1 MCNSISII
9 EGEEKCLEKS
19 NFSGPLVLFV
29 KGGQLL
35 MLERDYQKKLVKKL
49 KDIFPGCIVLKNDAQ
64 LKQGIP
70 DLLVLYN
77 DKWAALEVKKSADAS
92 HRPNQD
98 SKVQTMNDMSYA
110 SFIYPENEELVFSE
124 LKEVFA

>member
-1 MCNSISII
+1 
-9 EGEEKCLEKS
+9 
-19 NFSGPLVLFV
+19 
-29 KGGQLL
+29 

-49 KDIFPGCIVLKNDAQ
+49 QATFPGCIVLKNDAQ

-70 DLLVLYN
+70 DLLVLFKN
-77 DKWAALEVKKSADAS
+77 KWVALEVKRSADAE

-98 SKVQTMNDMSYA
+98 LKVERMNEMSYA
-110 SFIYPENEELVFSE
+110 SFIFPENEEQVFSE

>member
-1 MCNSISII
+1 
-9 EGEEKCLEKS
+9 
-19 NFSGPLVLFV
+19 
-29 KGGQLL
+29 

-49 KDIFPGCIVLKNDAQ
+49 QATFPGCIVLKNDAQ

-70 DLLVLYN
+70 DLLVLFK
-77 DKWAALEVKKSADAS
+77 DKWVALEVKRSADAE

-98 SKVQTMNDMSYA
+98 LKVERMNEMSYA
-110 SFIYPENEELVFSE
+110 SFIFPENEEQVFSE

>member
-1 MCNSISII
+1 
-9 EGEEKCLEKS
+9 
-19 NFSGPLVLFV
+19 
-29 KGGQLL
+29 

-49 KDIFPGCIVLKNDAQ
+49 KDIFPGCIVVKNDAQ

-70 DLLVLYN
+70 DLLVLYKN
-77 DKWAALEVKKSADAS
+77 KWVALEVKKSEGAS

-98 SKVQTMNDMSYA
+98 GYVQRMNDMSYA
-110 SFIYPENEELVFSE
+110 AFIYPENEEKIFSE

>member
-1 MCNSISII
+1 
-9 EGEEKCLEKS
+9 
-19 NFSGPLVLFV
+19 
-29 KGGQLL
+29 

-49 KDIFPGCIVLKNDAQ
+49 KDIFPGCIVVKNDAQ

-70 DLLVLYN
+70 DLLVLFK
-77 DKWAALEVKKSADAS
+77 DKWVALEVKKSESAS

-98 SKVQTMNDMSYA
+98 YNVERMNNMSYA
-110 SFIYPENEELVFSE
+110 AFIYPENEEKIFSD

>member
-1 MCNSISII
+1 
-9 EGEEKCLEKS
+9 
-19 NFSGPLVLFV
+19 
-29 KGGQLL
+29 

-49 KDIFPGCIVLKNDAQ
+49 KDIFPGCYVIKNDAQ

-70 DLLVLYN
+70 DLLVLYH
-77 DKWAALEVKKSADAS
+77 DKWVALEVKQSETAS

-98 SKVQTMNDMSYA
+98 YHVERMNKMSYA
-110 SFIYPENEELVFSE
+110 AFIFPENEEKIFSE

>member
-1 MCNSISII
+1 
-9 EGEEKCLEKS
+9 
-19 NFSGPLVLFV
+19 
-29 KGGQLL
+29 

-49 KDIFPGCIVLKNDAQ
+49 KDIFPGCIVVKNDAQ

-70 DLLVLYN
+70 DLLVLHN
-77 DKWAALEVKKSADAS
+77 NKWAALEVKQSPVAS

-98 SKVQTMNDMSYA
+98 MYVERMNNMSYA
-110 SFIYPENEELVFSE
+110 SFIYPENEEKILSE

>member
-1 MCNSISII
+1 
-9 EGEEKCLEKS
+9 
-19 NFSGPLVLFV
+19 
-29 KGGQLL
+29 

-49 KDIFPGCIVLKNDAQ
+49 KDIFPGCYVIKNDAQ

-70 DLLVLYN
+70 DLLVLYH
-77 DKWAALEVKKSADAS
+77 DKWVALEVKQSETAS

-98 SKVQTMNDMSYA
+98 YNVERMNKMSYA
-110 SFIYPENEELVFSE
+110 AFIFPENEEKIFSE